1 MERDKQIEIEITPEI
16 LDVFNERYRKISG
29 KMKKR
34 HASVVNDQPRGEDGL
49 NYTDYANAFGLM
61 LSDTRISLPITIGIY
76 SSWGTGKSFLL
87 GKIKEYIETNINSKI
102 YQEREKNRMCKCT
115 FRQICNCTHRCESN
129 CNTFCGYE
137 YIIIDFNAWSY
148 SFSDVLWAGLVK
160 EIHTKVEDRY
170 GFLALRFFRFFIYPF
185 RSNSRQKMACMILY
199 GILRFLSLVIF
210 TILLSAV
217 LSEDTFVNLFGEV
230 AIYSAFGLTIAT
242 IIPSIVQLIIT
253 LCKDKGSEIMK
264 GAKNIAEQVGFMG
277 DVRDELELICDFVK
291 MKRAKFAVFIDD
303 LDRCPPTKIVD
314 MIDAS
319 MLLLSNLDYP
329 FLTFITIDP
338 RIIVKSIES
347 SYDDV
352 FHNCGI
358 TGFEYLDKLIQI
370 PFSIPIASPRVKDG
384 IIQIL
389 IREKEDVSNKVFE
402 LCSYFVKKDI
412 CFTKIKIK
420 KYPNKKIYEI
430 DEDKLYY
437 TDKIEYIKSIYTFI
451 IKDYKHID
459 DGKYVYDNTGDI
471 LKFMLKILRH
481 LVSLNEENE
490 KQLREMK
497 ERVNKREHKI
507 ENKIENKRE
516 NTKFNMENE
525 ISKYMYFD
533 IDISNEG
540 KIGELKNII
549 IDKAEDDIGTGILT
563 SKMNHI
569 FNRIKGLDASKNSC
583 DVDFRDLG
591 TFIRNQK
598 NRETALVLQNNLN
611 DIIIEFT
618 KHFNVFMNTK
628 STRFSPIGDEL
639 NTLYVSF
646 EQITR
651 SINNSQG
658 TLYAH
663 SQSMLSVNEV
673 EYFHE
678 IAQYFDGNCRRNKRI
693 INVYVLIKN
702 ILGDRITGWY
712 KSCPVTIYTLKI
724 LIKIVVLFEQW
735 PYRMCAIFQIL
746 ENYKEELRRLP
757 EEDEVKVIGNNKNE
771 NEIEIDTLDKWLDE
785 HRFYTLQA
793 LYEHFPKCI
802 MNSKENCNMRC
813 YDYNHYVFE
822 KFLNVEPII
831 TVEYFYI
838 CIGYIFNIN
847 YSIKNM
853 ISNMLNEKN
862 LIAN

>member
-1 MERDKQIEIEITPEI
+1 MEQEKLIEITPEI
-16 LDVFNERYRKISG
+16 LDVFNERKRKFTG
-29 KMKKR
+29 KIKKR
-34 HASVVNDQPRGEDGL
+34 NASVVNDQPRGDDGL

-61 LSDTRISLPITIGIY
+61 LSDTRISLPITVGIY

-87 GKIKEYIETNINSKI
+87 GKIKEYIESNINSKI
-102 YQEREKNRMCKCT
+102 KEKRKERRMCRNC
-115 FRQICNCTHRCESN
+115 RCNTN
-129 CNTFCGYE
+129 CNSFCGYE

-185 RSNSRQKMACMILY
+185 RSNSKQKMVCMILY
-199 GILRFLSLVIF
+199 GIFRFISLIIF
-210 TILLSAV
+210 TILLSA
-217 LSEDTFVNLFGEV
+217 LLTEDAFVDLFGEI

-264 GAKNIAEQVGFMG
+264 GAKNISEQVGFMG

-303 LDRCPPTKIVD
+303 LDRCPPKKIVD
-314 MIDAS
+314 MVDAS

-347 SYDDV
+347 TYDDV
-352 FHNCGI
+352 FHECGI

-370 PFSIPIASPRVKDG
+370 PFSIPIASPSVKDG

-389 IREKEDVSNKVFE
+389 IREREEVSNKVFE

-412 CFTKIKIK
+412 YLTEIKIK

-430 DEDKLYY
+430 DQDKLDYN
-437 TDKIEYIKSIYTFI
+437 DKIDYIKTVYNSVIQEFRHYGN
-451 IKDYKHID
+451 
-459 DGKYVYDNTGDI
+459 GKYVYENAGDI
-471 LKFMLKILRH
+471 LKFMLKLLRH
-481 LVSLNEENE
+481 LVILNEQHERDIR
-490 KQLREMK
+490 KK
-497 ERVNKREHKI
+497 EIEGKFEHIDGKY
-507 ENKIENKRE
+507 
-516 NTKFNMENE
+516 NTSYTK
-525 ISKYMYFD
+525 S
-533 IDISNEG
+533 DISTQISRYMTLDVDVPIEG

-549 IDKAEDDIGTGILT
+549 IDKAEDNIGMGILT
-563 SKMNHI
+563 SDMNII
-569 FNRIKGLDASKNSC
+569 FDRIKGINFKNPS

-591 TFIRNQK
+591 TFLRDKK
-598 NRETALVLQNNLN
+598 NKETAVVLRNNLN
-611 DIIIEFT
+611 DIILEFT
-618 KHFNVFMNTK
+618 KHFKVFMNTK
-628 STRFSPIGDEL
+628 STRFSPIGEEL

-663 SQSMLSVNEV
+663 SQSMLSMNEV
-673 EYFHE
+673 TYFHE

-702 ILGDRITGWY
+702 ILGDRIIGWY
-712 KSCPVTIYTLKI
+712 KSCPVTDYTLKI

-746 ENYKEELRRLP
+746 ENHKEELRILP
-757 EEDEVKVIGNNKNE
+757 GDDSVV
-771 NEIEIDTLDKWLDE
+771 NEIDIHSGHFETETGIETGIETLEQWLDK
-785 HRFYTLQA
+785 HRFYTFQT

-802 MNSKENCNMRC
+802 LTNKENCNVKC
-813 YDYNHYVFE
+813 NDYNHHVFE

-853 ISNMLNEKN
+853 ISKILNIEKN
-862 LIAN
+862 LIHNK

>member
-1 MERDKQIEIEITPEI
+1 MDQDKQIEIEITPEI
-16 LDVFNERYRKISG
+16 LDVFNERYRKITG
-29 KMKKR
+29 KIKKR
-34 HASVVNDQPRGEDGL
+34 HASVVNDQPKGEDGL

-102 YQEREKNRMCKCT
+102 QQKRKQRNACKC
-115 FRQICNCTHRCESN
+115 ICNTS
-129 CNTFCGYE
+129 CGYE
-137 YIIIDFNAWSY
+137 YEYEYIMIDFNAWSY

-160 EIHTKVEDRY
+160 EIHSKVEDRY

-185 RSNSRQKMACMILY
+185 RSNSKQKMACMILY
-199 GILRFLSLVIF
+199 SIFRFLCLVIF

-217 LSEDTFVNLFGEV
+217 LNEDTFVDLFGEV

-242 IIPSIVQLIIT
+242 IIPSIIQLIIT

-291 MKRAKFAVFIDD
+291 MKHAKFAVFIDD
-303 LDRCPPTKIVD
+303 LDRCPPKKIVD
-314 MIDAS
+314 MIDAT

-347 SYDDV
+347 TYDDV
-352 FHNCGI
+352 FHECGI

-370 PFSIPIASPRVKDG
+370 PFSIPIASPRVKDD

-412 CFTKIKIK
+412 YFTKIKMK

-430 DEDKLYY
+430 DEDKLEYN
-437 TDKIEYIKSIYTFI
+437 DKIDYIKTVYNYI
-451 IKDYKHID
+451 IPDFRHID
-459 DGKYVYDNTGDI
+459 DGKYVYENAGDI
-471 LKFMLKILRH
+471 LKLMLKLLRH
-481 LVSLNEENE
+481 LVILNEQNE
-490 KQLREMK
+490 KEFSEIEDK
-497 ERVNKREHKI
+497 EEKYNNRHLKLNIHS
-507 ENKIENKRE
+507 
-516 NTKFNMENE
+516 E
-525 ISKYMYFD
+525 ISKYMYYN

-540 KIGELKNII
+540 KIGELKNIV
-549 IDKAEDDIGTGILT
+549 IDKAEDDIGMGILT
-563 SKMNHI
+563 PQMKNI
-569 FNRIKGLDASKNSC
+569 FKRIKGNTSETPRDI
-583 DVDFRDLG
+583 DFNDLG
-591 TFIRNQK
+591 TFIQTK
-598 NRETALVLQNNLN
+598 KYRETAMVLRNNLN
-611 DIIIEFT
+611 DIILEFT
-618 KHFNVFMNTK
+618 KHFKVFMNTK
-628 STRFSPIGDEL
+628 SIRFSPICDKL
-639 NTLYVSF
+639 NNLYLSF

-651 SINNSQG
+651 SINKSQG

-673 EYFHE
+673 KYFHE

-724 LIKIVVLFEQW
+724 LIKMIVLFEQW

-746 ENYKEELRRLP
+746 ENHKEELRRLP
-757 EEDEVKVIGNNKNE
+757 DDDYDEIDISNE
-771 NEIEIDTLDKWLDE
+771 CFEIETLEQWLEE
-785 HRFYTLQA
+785 HRFYTLQT
-793 LYEHFPKCI
+793 LYENFPKCI
-802 MNSKENCNMRC
+802 VTNKENCNMKSN
-813 YDYNHYVFE
+813 DYNHYVFE
-822 KFLNVEPII
+822 KFLNFEPII

-853 ISNMLNEKN
+853 ISKMLNTEHNKK
-862 LIAN
+862 I